1 MVLDIESYPEF
12 VPWCLNGKVQ
22 KIEEKNNKIEMIA
35 DLTIGKG
42 FFKDTYKSLVIYNKS
57 QDSIAVTNLDGPLE
71 YLKNNW
77 SFKELG
83 NQSEVSFSVDFK
95 LKNKF
100 LNILMKKFFEAGFN
114 KITDAFEKRALNL
127 FNRN

>member
-1 MVLDIESYPEF
+1 MVRDF
-12 VPWCLNGKVQ
+12 
-22 KIEEKNNKIEMIA
+22 
-35 DLTIGKG
+35 
-42 FFKDTYKSLVIYNKS
+42 
-57 QDSIAVTNLDGPLE
+57 
-71 YLKNNW
+71 LKNNW